1 MKFLELRQKDVVNGN
16 TGEKLGFVIDLE
28 FDPRNGCINFLIVP
42 RMGKGFRCI
51 GKNQIYKIPYKCVIK
66 IGRDAVLV
74 DIDEKQC
81 LK

>member
-1 MKFLELRQKDVVNGN
+1 MSSTAIQERNWGLSLIWSLIPG
-16 TGEKLGFVIDLE
+16 
-28 FDPRNGCINFLIVP
+28 NGCINFLIVP